1 MTAFCAG
8 LMAAFVLVLPGTSS
22 AADLSKIDRSIGN
35 QPKYETKP
43 GYCLLVFG
51 PEADTRIWLVR
62 DGDFIYLDRNGNGD
76 LTDEGERLN
85 GKGIRSP
92 VTITDAV
99 GQKKYHMRQ
108 CNLTTLGNGKEQEQ
122 YCHISIDT
130 EDVYRQY
137 SFVGF
142 ADRPQDAPIVHF
154 DGPLTLEVADRN
166 TVLVRGDPPSDFS
179 VYMLTRGHGNRLG
192 STVLVDYN
200 LGVPEDACPV
210 VEVEFPSKESGSDP
224 IRAKYTLKQRC

>member
-1 MTAFCAG
+1 
-8 LMAAFVLVLPGTSS
+8 MAAVALVLPGTTC
-22 AADLSKIDRSIGN
+22 AADLSKIDRTIGN

-62 DGDFIYLDRNGNGD
+62 DGDSLYLDRNGNGD

-85 GKGIRSP
+85 GKGTGSP
-92 VTITDAV
+92 VTITDAA
-99 GQKKYHMRQ
+99 GRKKYHIRQ
-108 CNLTTLGNGKEQEQ
+108 CKLTTLGNGKEQEQ

-154 DGPLTLEVADRN
+154 DGPLTLEVADPN
-166 TVLVRGDPPSDFS
+166 AVLVRGDPPSDFR
-179 VYMLTRGHGNRLG
+179 VYILTRGQGKRLG
-192 STVLVDYN
+192 STVLIDYN

-210 VEVEFPSKESGSDP
+210 VEVEFPSKAPGSDP
-224 IRAKYTLKQRC
+224 IRVKYTLKQRC